1 MATEYFAWAR
11 RDRMIVG
18 IVPWYYGDD
27 RSDATSGGYNVSVR
41 QQPKA
46 LAAWTV
52 IGRQIIEGAGVH
64 PPQGRR
70 IAADNSARHESH
82 MAAP

>member
-1 MATEYFAWAR
+1 MCAPSPACSPSRWWDEWSAMVAAEYFSWAQ
-11 RDRMIVG
+11 RDPMIVG

-46 LAAWTV
+46 LAVWTE
-52 IGRQIIEGAGVH
+52 IGRKMLEG
-64 PPQGRR
+64 PYNRQ
-70 IAADNSARHESH
+70 
-82 MAAP
+82 